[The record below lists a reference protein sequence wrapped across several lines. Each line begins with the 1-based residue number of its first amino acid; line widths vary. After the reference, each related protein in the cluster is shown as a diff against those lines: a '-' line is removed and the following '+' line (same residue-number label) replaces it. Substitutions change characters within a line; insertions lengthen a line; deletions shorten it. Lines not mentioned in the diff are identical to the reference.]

1 MKRKIDNFLLHWKN
15 EENRKPLI
23 IYGSKGVGKTYTSI
37 LFGVNNYKDIVYID
51 CEDEENVLSYLK
63 KENNYEGFIKSLEEY
78 SKKIITKNETL
89 LIMDNVNSEEI
100 VNYFRSFGKFKTDYH
115 IILISS
121 SKNNINKFKG
131 IEFQFKSMFPM
142 DFEEF
147 LKAFEKDELVDFIK
161 LSFKNNTKNPFH
173 SLANEYFEKYLETG
187 GMPEAVALFLRGE
200 NSLLLNSVY
209 GKVIDS
215 YKSELLNNTNLIDIE
230 RSNEVFD
237 SIAKQLSKS
246 NKKFQYGF
254 IKDGGRS
261 KEYEESLNFLNSTG
275 LIYKSS
281 KLKEIKSPLSSYRDK
296 DNFKVYYID
305 HGFLNKRLYLNDKK
319 VDDYRMILYENI
331 LAASLIEGGY
341 TLQYYQSQGKAEID
355 FVIQSRGGNIIPIEL
370 VPHNKTKSKAMGE
383 FLSKNSVKEAIRVTN
398 DNFKVRNGIRY
409 IPIYASFC
417 FDEII

>member
-1 MKRKIDNFLLHWKN
+1 MKRKIDDFLLHWKR

-23 IYGSKGVGKTYTSI
+23 IYGSKEVGKTYTSI
-37 LFGVNNYKDIVYID
+37 LFGVNNYKDTVYID
-51 CEDEENVLSYLK
+51 CEDEERVLSYLK

-78 SKKIITKNETL
+78 SKKTIEKNDTL
-89 LIMDNVNSEEI
+89 LILDNVNSEEI

-131 IEFQFKSMFPM
+131 IEFQYKSMFPM

-147 LKAFEKDELVDFIK
+147 LRAYGKDELVDFIK
-161 LSFKNNTKNPFH
+161 VSFKNNTKNPFH
-173 SLANEYFEKYLETG
+173 SLANEYFEKYLITG
-187 GMPEAVALFLRGE
+187 GMPEAVDLFIRGE
-200 NSLLLNSVY
+200 NGLLLPSVY
-209 GKVIDS
+209 SKVIDS

-230 RSNEVFD
+230 RSNEVFN

-246 NKKFQYGF
+246 NKKFQYGL

-305 HGFLNKRLYLNDKK
+305 HGFLNKKLYLNDKK
-319 VDDYRMILYENI
+319 AEDYRMILYENI

-383 FLSKNSVKEAIRVTN
+383 FLSKNTVKEAIRVTN
-398 DNFKVRNGIRY
+398 DNFKIRNGIRY